1 MKKTTIGFPDD
12 DPNES
17 PPPRKV
23 SADELFEPQWT
34 PIENLPDPA
43 GFAINFTHR
52 AIEVLHGIRDA
63 AQLARWVSEDVYGIM
78 RRTAIAEAT
87 EVEPAGRAR
96 SSPHGSRVQA
106 DACQS
111 HQPAPRCHRSQHHG
125 GVPLHSACCRATP
138 GRNRWPLAGDRF
150 WLDHVI

>member
-1 MKKTTIGFPDD
+1 MKKTTIEFPDD
-12 DPNES
+12 DPNEG

-78 RRTAIAEAT
+78 RRTAIAEARKLSLLD
-87 EVEPAGRAR
+87 VRDQARMAPVFRLMPAKVTSPRQGVIEASITVVFPYKVRAAALRLEGIDGRW
-96 SSPHGSRVQA
+96 RVTA
-106 DACQS
+106 F
-111 HQPAPRCHRSQHHG
+111 G
-125 GVPLHSACCRATP
+125 LIT
-138 GRNRWPLAGDRF
+138 
-150 WLDHVI
+150 